1 MRKYTLKIKASK
13 QNKLWNYKNFKKPK
27 KETLS
32 DLLILNVKLLCNYSS
47 ISRKLSIQTFST

>member
-1 MRKYTLKIKASK
+1 MRKYTFKIKASK
-13 QNKLWNYKNFKKPK
+13 QNKLWNYRNLKKK

-47 ISRKLSIQTFST
+47 ISSKLSIQTFST

>member
-1 MRKYTLKIKASK
+1 MRKYTFKIKASK
-13 QNKLWNYKNFKKPK
+13 QNKLWNYRNLKK

-47 ISRKLSIQTFST
+47 ISSKLSIQTFST